1 MKSLAR
7 LLVMGVALLAVA
19 LLVARAEAQDWSQW
33 RGDHRDATAAAFS
46 APAAWPT
53 ELTKKWEVA
62 IGDGVATPSLV
73 GDRLYVFS
81 RQEGNEIAQCLDA
94 ATGKEIW
101 KDSYASEGTTGGAA
115 GFQGPRSS
123 PTVADGKVVTLGVRG
138 ILSCLDAA
146 TGKVLWRKDDFAG
159 EWPMFYTSSSP
170 IVVDGLCIAELGGDD
185 SKGAI
190 VAYDLKTGDEK
201 WRAADLSPS
210 YGSPMLMEVDG
221 TKVVI
226 APTANNLVGI
236 DAADGKLVWKI
247 LYTQDRNTS
256 ATPIVDGQTL
266 LLAGPGSGMSAIALT
281 REGGELKEEQLWT
294 NTDNSMRFST
304 PVLKNGV
311 IFGLSNN
318 STLFS
323 IKTDT
328 HETAWSAPLGGATPP
343 AGGPMGPGRR
353 GGTIPRVPGG
363 FGTPGGPTG
372 PGGEARPNDR
382 ADGAPRRDAAVR
394 LVAVTDGLLAQATE
408 TPAAE
413 GQGTEGAAKP
423 QAAEERPRGD
433 RNRQGGG
440 RRGRGGRG
448 GYGSIVAAGSVL
460 LVLTPASEL
469 VVFEPSAAEFKELAR
484 YKVAAT
490 PTYAYPIASGKRIFT
505 KDQDNVTL
513 WTVE

>member
-1 MKSLAR
+1 MKSLAKG
-7 LLVMGVALLAVA
+7 LVLGVALLAVA
-19 LLVARAEAQDWSQW
+19 LQVAARADAQDWSQW
-33 RGDHRDATAAAFS
+33 RGDNRDAKAAAFS

-73 GDRLYVFS
+73 GDRLYTFS
-81 RQEGNEIAQCLDA
+81 RQDGNEIARCLDA

-101 KDSYASEGTTGGAA
+101 KDAYASEGTTGGAG

-123 PTVADGKVVTLGVRG
+123 PTVVDGKVVTFGVRG

-185 SKGAI
+185 NQGAI
-190 VAYDLKTGDEK
+190 VAYDLATGAEK

-221 TKVVI
+221 TKVII
-226 APTANNLVGI
+226 APTADNLVGI

-266 LLAGPGSGMSAIALT
+266 ILAGPGSGMSAIALT
-281 REGGELKEEQLWT
+281 RDGEELKEEQLWT

-328 HETAWSAPLGGATPP
+328 HKTAWSTPLGGATPP
-343 AGGPMGPGRR
+343 GGGPL
-353 GGTIPRVPGG
+353 
-363 FGTPGGPTG
+363 G
-372 PGGEARPNDR
+372 PGGGRDRGNRPGDDARPDDR
-382 ADGAPRRDAAVR
+382 ADAAPRRDARVQ
-394 LVAVTDGLLAQATE
+394 LVAATEGQLAQATE
-408 TPAAE
+408 GPGTE
-413 GQGTEGAAKP
+413 GQGTEGQGGDGAAKP
-423 QAAEERPRGD
+423 QAAEGRPRGD
-433 RNRQGGG
+433 RDRPGGG

-448 GYGSIVAAGSVL
+448 GRGGYGSVVDAGSVL

-469 VVFEPSAAEFKELAR
+469 VVFEPSTSEFKELAR

-490 PTYAYPIASGKRIFT
+490 PTYAYPVASGKRIFT